1 MGKPHPLELRGRV
14 VAFVDEGHSHREAA
28 RHFRVSPKFVND
40 MIKLRRA
47 TGGLRPK
54 RQGNPGCGK
63 LTGLAGWVRARL
75 AEKGD
80 LTLDELRLELEQAHG
95 VTVHRASVGAW
106 LHRLRLSHKK
116 KPCAPPSSSGRT
128 SRGRATSGSAGGCR
142 SCVRPWNG
150 WSSLTKPRSTPSS

>member
-1 MGKPHPLELRGRV
+1 MGRPHPIELRVRV

-47 TGGLRPK
+47 GGSLAPK
-54 RQGNPGCGK
+54 AQGNGGGHGK
-63 LTGLAGWVRARL
+63 LSGLDDWGRARI

-80 LTLDELRLELEQAHG
+80 LTLDELRLELEQVHG
-95 VTVHRASVGAW
+95 VTVHRSSVGNW

-116 KPCAPPSSSGRT
+116 NPAR
-128 SRGRATSGSAGGCR
+128 RRARAA
-142 SCVRPWNG
+142 
-150 WSSLTKPRSTPSS
+150 